1 MQTLSETHYF
11 FSLLKIQVSR
21 NTGLSWSPS
30 TVVSP
35 VWSQCA
41 LDATSC
47 IKELLLESEVRILTS
62 KFEFIKQRIIC
73 ISGMAGI
80 TLWWVSLLLKKLK
93 IDDPLDAFAVHYGGG
108 VVGVLATPVFMSG
121 GVVDSILCKDQKAE
135 YEAKGYTGDCAD
147 SGFDGCFSCDHF
159 EYKVWAWNLCGL
171 VAITAWAG
179 GLSLLMFQILNLTG
193 LLRYV
198 KSFCLNFHTHNEKQK
213 NNWYLRVEKDIE
225 IRGLDIKKHGEP
237 AYPTAAYGHGWDKEG
252 DYATNG
258 SK

>member
-11 FSLLKIQVSR
+11 FLYKKIQVSR

-30 TVVSP
+30 TEVSP

-41 LDATSC
+41 LDATSY
-47 IKELLLESEVRILTS
+47 IKELLLESEVRILTL
-62 KFEFIKQRIIC
+62 KFEFIKSSREVLKSFKIPTSQRIIR

-121 GVVDSILCKDQKAE
+121 GVVDSVLCKDQKAE

-198 KSFCLNFHTHNEKQK
+198 KCFCLNFHNHNE
-213 NNWYLRVEKDIE
+213 
-225 IRGLDIKKHGEP
+225 
-237 AYPTAAYGHGWDKEG
+237 
-252 DYATNG
+252 
-258 SK
+258 